1 MRIATILFTYHRSS
15 HTEQVLNG
23 LKENYVLP
31 EILFVFQDG
40 LKDGED
46 RTEWDKVNALIRDI
60 KFCPTELVI
69 SERNKGLA
77 NSIREGVKYVFEKYD
92 AVIVLEDDCV
102 PSKNFINFMLQSLE
116 RYETVKHVY
125 SVTGYSMP
133 TGLKKR
139 GDVDVYATGRAES
152 LGWGTWKD
160 RWSNYYVDDKLL
172 DRILSDPSKSMYL
185 AEWGKDLI
193 GMLMAQLSGKIDS
206 WAVYWALTMIE
217 QKAICVCP
225 FQSHIKNIGFDGT
238 GIHSGDD
245 INSPYATV
253 ELETQ
258 NCRKYKYPKNIQLS
272 EETKRAFAL
281 VLGLG
286 SYVSLRNDGSLP
298 SVWVYGLGNF
308 FIRYEKEI
316 CQQFYIAGFID
327 QKKSGYFSGIPII
340 KPYELSKHFNEK
352 IIIMIADEREREK
365 VRSYLVHTIGI
376 ATDNVISTKKVLS
389 GKRNDIDG

>member
-1 MRIATILFTYHRSS
+1 MRVATILFTYHRSS

-31 EILFVFQDG
+31 EMLFVFQDG

-46 RTEWDKVNALIRDI
+46 RTEWDKVNALIHNI
-60 KFCPTELVI
+60 KFCPTELVV
-69 SERNKGLA
+69 SECNKGLA
-77 NSIREGVKYVFEKYD
+77 NSIRDGVNYAFEKYD

-102 PSKNFINFMLQSLE
+102 PSKNFVNFMLQGLE
-116 RYETVKHVY
+116 HYESVKHVY
-125 SVTGYSMP
+125 SVTGYANP
-133 TGLKKR
+133 TGLKKK

-160 RWSNYYVDDKLL
+160 RWSYYSVDDKILE
-172 DRILSDPSKSMYL
+172 RILSDPSKSIYL

-217 QKAICVCP
+217 QKGICVCP
-225 FQSHIKNIGFDGT
+225 FLSHIKNIGFDGT
-238 GIHSGDD
+238 GVHSGNNLD
-245 INSPYATV
+245 SPYATV

-258 NCRKYKYPKNIQLS
+258 NYRKYKYPKNIQLKK
-272 EETKRAFAL
+272 ETKKAFAS

-286 SYVSLRNDGSLP
+286 SYVLLKNDESLP
-298 SVWVYGLGNF
+298 SVWIYGLGNF
-308 FIRYEKEI
+308 FMQHEKKI

-327 QKKSGYFSGIPII
+327 QKKSGYFAGVPII
-340 KPYELSKHFNEK
+340 KPYESSKYYKEK
-352 IIIMIADEREREK
+352 VVIMIADDREREK
-365 VRSYLVHTIGI
+365 VRNYLMNTIGI
-376 ATDNVISTKKVLS
+376 AKDNIISTEEALS
-389 GKRNDIDG
+389 EK